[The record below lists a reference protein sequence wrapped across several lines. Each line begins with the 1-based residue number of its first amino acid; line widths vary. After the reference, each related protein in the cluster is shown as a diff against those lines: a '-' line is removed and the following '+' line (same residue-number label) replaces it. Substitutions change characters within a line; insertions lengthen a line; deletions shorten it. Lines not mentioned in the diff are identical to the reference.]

1 MILMG
6 VWQVTPSDYTN
17 FIEARRFEDVK
28 SGFSIELDDTH
39 HSLKPHQKYLVRWAC
54 AKGRS
59 AIFADTGLGKSR
71 MMCEWGKQV
80 AAHTGGRV
88 LFLSPLAVA
97 MQTVDEA
104 TRVDLN
110 LEYRRE
116 EADIIKEAAD
126 LGIDLRRC
134 AADTGHQFIIT
145 NYEMLHN
152 FDLSAFSA
160 VVLDESSILKNFDG
174 RLRKRITDQCED
186 VPYKLSCTATPSP
199 NDYMELGTQAQFLGV
214 MSRAEM
220 LAMFFQH
227 DSNQTSKWVLKGHG
241 RRKFWEWMATWAV
254 FIQSPEDLGLDGSEY
269 ELPPL
274 DIQYHEI
281 PTDHPVANTL
291 TERRDAKKAS
301 MAERVA
307 GAAELA
313 NSTTEPVIIWCHLNA
328 ESEQLTAAIPDAVEI
343 KGADKPE
350 RKEQGLINFTRG
362 DTRSLVTKPSIA
374 GFGLNWQHCNT
385 VVFAGLTDSFE
396 EFYQAIRRCHRFGQ
410 QRSVTVHCFLSSAE
424 RNVIENLQRKEQQH
438 KDLSASLREYM
449 NVHMQKEV
457 VGTLREY
464 DSHDTR
470 ETVKLPEFLQ

>member
-1 MILMG
+1 M
-6 VWQVTPSDYTN
+6 TPADYTN

-28 SGFSIELDDTH
+28 SGFSIELEDTH
-39 HSLKPHQKYLVRWAC
+39 HSLKPHQRYLVRWAC
-54 AKGRS
+54 AKGRA

-71 MMCEWGKQV
+71 LMCEWGKQV
-80 AAHTGGRV
+80 AAHTGGRI

-104 TRVDLN
+104 IRVDLDVKY
-110 LEYRRE
+110 LRE
-116 EADIIKEAAD
+116 ESSIVQEAAM
-126 LGIDLRRC
+126 LGMDLRR
-134 AADTGHQFIIT
+134 AAIDTGNQFIIT

-152 FDLSAFSA
+152 FDLTLFDG

-174 RLRKRITDQCED
+174 RLRKRITDQCES

-199 NDYMELGTQAQFLGV
+199 NDYMELGTQAEFLGV
-214 MSRAEM
+214 MSRPEM

-269 ELPPL
+269 VLPPL
-274 DIQYHEI
+274 NIEYHEI

-301 MAERVA
+301 MADRVEYAARTTVGA
-307 GAAELA
+307 GD
-313 NSTTEPVIIWCHLNA
+313 EPVVVWCHLND
-328 ESEQLTAAIPDAVEI
+328 ESAALTSAIPGAVEI
-343 KGADKPE
+343 KGADKPDH
-350 RKEQGLINFTRG
+350 KEKRMIDFTRG
-362 DTRSLVTKPSIA
+362 NTRVLVTKPSIA

-385 VVFAGLTDSFE
+385 VVFAGMTDSFE
-396 EFYQAIRRCHRFGQ
+396 QFYQAIRRCYRFGQ
-410 QRSVTVHCFLSSAE
+410 KRPVTVHCFLSSAE
-424 RNVIENLQRKEQQH
+424 RNVVENLQRKEQQH
-438 KDLSASLREYM
+438 NELSKSLREFM

-464 DSHDTR
+464 DDHDTR
-470 ETVKLPEFLQ
+470 ENIKLPEFL